1 MAEHDLAVRDLLAKQ
16 AITEVIY
23 TYCRALDRMDRD
35 LALSVWHPGG
45 TADYPPMFTG
55 TGAGFVDWVWK
66 AHEAL
71 TSHSHQI
78 TNILVRVGEDGT
90 TAVSESYVTVVLR
103 GPGADDSA
111 VAEITARGRYVDRW
125 SLRDG
130 RWAVDARRHILDMQT
145 VQMHPRELADTVP
158 PEDSGRRDTDDPS
171 YAVFRL

>member
-1 MAEHDLAVRDLLAKQ
+1 MTEHDLAVRDLLAKQ
-16 AITEVIY
+16 AITEVIH

-55 TGAGFVDWVWK
+55 TGEGFVDWVWK

-71 TSHSHQI
+71 TAHSHQI
-78 TNILVRVGEDGT
+78 TNILIRVGEDGA

-103 GPGADDSA
+103 GPGGDEST
-111 VAEITARGRYVDRW
+111 VAEITARGRYADRW

-130 RWAVDARRHILDMQT
+130 RWAVDARRHTLDFQT
-145 VQMHPRELADTVP
+145 VQMLPRAAADLVP
-158 PEDSGRRDTDDPS
+158 PEHAGRRDTEDPS
-171 YAVFRL
+171 YAVLGR

>member
-16 AITEVIY
+16 AITEVIH
-23 TYCRALDRMDRD
+23 TYCRALDRMDRE

-55 TGAGFVDWVWK
+55 TGEGFVDWVWK

-71 TSHSHQI
+71 TTHSHQV
-78 TNILVRVGEDGT
+78 TNILIRVDEEGR

-103 GPGADDSA
+103 GPAADDSWLT
-111 VAEITARGRYVDRW
+111 EITARGRYVDRW

-130 RWAVDARRHILDMQT
+130 RWAVDARRHIVDFQT
-145 VQMHPRELADTVP
+145 VQMHPRELADSVP
-158 PEDSGRRDTDDPS
+158 AEHSGRRDPDDPS
-171 YAVFRL
+171 YAVLKP